1 MLLLR
6 LSTSTSKDGK
16 APPVK
21 LAVKGTDLGILLCPL
36 NKRKGVMEGYSVV
49 EHKM

>member
-6 LSTSTSKDGK
+6 LSTSTPKDGK

-36 NKRKGVMEGYSVV
+36 IREGVLEGI
-49 EHKM
+49 ECG

>member
-6 LSTSTSKDGK
+6 LSTSTPKDGK
-16 APPVK
+16 APSVK

-36 NKRKGVMEGYSVV
+36 NKRGGILEGVV
-49 EHKM
+49 